1 MFRDLEYI
9 LKTKFVHIKNM
20 VLEIRNTWAKI
31 NSRLNIAEEKRLVN
45 RDYPKINTSWKKKK
59 KLRENNIGERGIGSS
74 GFIYVKME
82 S

>member
-9 LKTKFVHIKNM
+9 LKTKFVHIKNT

-59 KLRENNIGERGIGSS
+59 TKR
-74 GFIYVKME
+74 K
-82 S
+82 